1 MSDRSSHLPEVT
13 EMLGE
18 YYADYASYVIL
29 DRAVPYIQDG
39 LKPVQRRILH
49 ALWEKDDG
57 RFNKVA
63 NIIGHTMSYHPHG
76 DASIGDAL
84 VQLGQKNLLVET
96 QGNWGN
102 IFTGDSAAAARYIE
116 ARLSKFAKEVVFNK
130 KTTHWDKSYDGRN
143 DEPIHLPVKFPLVL
157 AMGVE
162 GIAVGMA
169 CKIMPHNFNE
179 LCDASI
185 ASLKN
190 EPFEILPDFQTGG
203 IADFS
208 DYRDGIQGGRIKVRA
223 RIERGDKK
231 SILNIVEIPFGTNT
245 ASLIQSIVNA
255 SEKGKIKIT
264 KVEDLTAGRV
274 RIRISLPGGIDPDT
288 AVDALYAFTDCE
300 ISIAPNTAVIHEG
313 KPDFLGVSEILRLSA
328 KHTKAL
334 LKWELEIKRD
344 ELEEEWHFKSL
355 ERLYIEHELYDLL
368 KKVQTNPEAHTVL
381 LKALKPLLPQANLKR
396 EVTHDDIEK
405 LLDVQTRRI
414 IRHNA
419 EAADKKLKDIEDALK
434 QVRAYLRKLNDYT
447 IAWFND
453 LKKRYGKDRARRTE
467 ISSFDKIV
475 AAEVAIA
482 NETLHLDRKE
492 GFAGYALKR
501 GGDYEVIGKCS
512 RMDDTITFRK
522 NGTMVIQKVGEKVF
536 VGVDPIHCVLFPKE
550 DTTVYCM
557 IYFDKKSGKTYGK
570 KFQIG
575 GVTREREYEL
585 VKDIAKSRILFLQAL
600 EGPHTPPPTLWVRLK
615 PQPRLR
621 KDLIPFDFGNI
632 EIKGRGSIGNIIAD
646 KPIKAITKNRPPDAP
661 APTQGDLF

>member
-1 MSDRSSHLPEVT
+1 
-13 EMLGE
+13 MLGE

-190 EPFEILPDFQTGG
+190 DPFEILPDFQTGG

-245 ASLIQSIVNA
+245 ASLILNKFSVKNMI
-255 SEKGKIKIT
+255 
-264 KVEDLTAGRV
+264 
-274 RIRISLPGGIDPDT
+274 
-288 AVDALYAFTDCE
+288 
-300 ISIAPNTAVIHEG
+300 
-313 KPDFLGVSEILRLSA
+313 LSA
-328 KHTKAL
+328 CLHRCNSSSLARPRIKTARHKAL
-334 LKWELEIKRD
+334 LP
-344 ELEEEWHFKSL
+344 
-355 ERLYIEHELYDLL
+355 YI
-368 KKVQTNPEAHTVL
+368 
-381 LKALKPLLPQANLKR
+381 
-396 EVTHDDIEK
+396 
-405 LLDVQTRRI
+405 TR
-414 IRHNA
+414 
-419 EAADKKLKDIEDALK
+419 
-434 QVRAYLRKLNDYT
+434 V
-447 IAWFND
+447 
-453 LKKRYGKDRARRTE
+453 
-467 ISSFDKIV
+467 
-475 AAEVAIA
+475 
-482 NETLHLDRKE
+482 
-492 GFAGYALKR
+492 
-501 GGDYEVIGKCS
+501 
-512 RMDDTITFRK
+512 
-522 NGTMVIQKVGEKVF
+522 
-536 VGVDPIHCVLFPKE
+536 CVC
-550 DTTVYCM
+550 VC
-557 IYFDKKSGKTYGK
+557 
-570 KFQIG
+570 
-575 GVTREREYEL
+575 VC
-585 VKDIAKSRILFLQAL
+585 V
-600 EGPHTPPPTLWVRLK
+600 
-615 PQPRLR
+615 
-621 KDLIPFDFGNI
+621 
-632 EIKGRGSIGNIIAD
+632 
-646 KPIKAITKNRPPDAP
+646 
-661 APTQGDLF
+661 

>member
-1 MSDRSSHLPEVT
+1 
-13 EMLGE
+13 MLGD

-116 ARLSKFAKEVVFNK
+116 ARLSKFAKDVVFNK

-169 CKIMPHNFNE
+169 CKIMPHNFIE

-185 ASLKN
+185 ASLKG
-190 EPFEILPDFQTGG
+190 ESFELVPDFQTAG

-208 DYRDGIQGGRIKVRA
+208 DYRDGLQGGRIKVRA

-231 SILNIVEIPFGTNT
+231 SILNISEIPFGTNT
-245 ASLIQSIVNA
+245 TTIIQSIVNA
-255 SEKGKIKIT
+255 SEKGKIKIA
-264 KVEDLTAGRV
+264 KVEDLTSDVVRV
-274 RIRISLPGGIDPDT
+274 RITLPAGIDPET
-288 AVDALYAFTDCE
+288 AIDALYAFTDCE
-300 ISIAPNTAVIHEG
+300 ISIAPNTAVIYES
-313 KPDFLGVSEILRLSA
+313 KPHFLGVTEILRVSA
-328 KHTKAL
+328 LHTKAL

-368 KKVQTNPEAHTVL
+368 KKVQTNPEAHKVL
-381 LKALKPLLPQANLKR
+381 MAALEPLLPQVNLKR
-396 EVTHDDIEK
+396 EISHADIEK
-405 LLDVQTRRI
+405 LLDVPTRRI

-447 IAWFND
+447 IAWFED
-453 LKKRYGKDRARRTE
+453 LKKRYGKGRERKTE
-467 ISSFDKIV
+467 IASFEKIV

-482 NETLHLDRKE
+482 NETLQLDRKE

-501 GGDYEVIGKCS
+501 GGNYELIGKCS

-522 NGTMVIQKVGEKVF
+522 NGTMVVQKVGDKVF
-536 VGVDPIHCVLFPKE
+536 VGVDPIHCALFPKE
-550 DTTVYCM
+550 DKTVYCM
-557 IYFDKKSGKTYGK
+557 LYFDKKTGKTYGK

-585 VKDIAKSRILFLQAL
+585 VKDISKSRILFLQAL
-600 EGPHTPPPTLWVRLK
+600 EGPETPAPTLWVRLK

-621 KDLIPFDFGNI
+621 KDLIPFDFSKI
-632 EIKGRGSIGNIIAD
+632 EIKGRGSIGNIVAD
-646 KPIKAITKNRPPDAP
+646 KPIKAITKNRPADAP
-661 APTQGDLF
+661 EPMQGDLF